1 MNGLCVVLEDVKL
14 DVNHLKSGSG
24 KRFFGG
30 VLSGFW
36 VLVGSPGGH
45 GWVTH
50 PQGLR
55 MGWADAEK
63 LVCVQ
68 ILRMYNWFLTV

>member
-1 MNGLCVVLEDVKL
+1 MNGLCVDLDDVKL
-14 DVNHLKSGSG
+14 DVNHLKTGSG

-50 PQGLR
+50 PRVEDG
-55 MGWADAEK
+55 MG
-63 LVCVQ
+63 
-68 ILRMYNWFLTV
+68 